1 MNRPNG
7 AWIDWWVDGW
17 MDGFWLMYA
26 CMLMI
31 ERAIWDVGLYNSE
44 KLAL

>member
-1 MNRPNG
+1 MNRPND
-7 AWIDWWVDGW
+7 AW
-17 MDGFWLMYA
+17 MDGWILVNVQYA
-26 CMLMI
+26 CMFMI